1 MEQNNPFQVNA
12 PILYSLKTL
21 KNQRFSGAF
30 SGYKMENLVRNR
42 LKKSSKI
49 AQEQKTLTSALFLIF
64 ERYYNSFVSGR
75 TLASIKGS
83 ILNNFESLIA
93 QL

>member
-1 MEQNNPFQVNA
+1 MEQINLFQVNA

-21 KNQRFSGAF
+21 KNKRFSGVF
-30 SGYKMENLVRNR
+30 SGYKMEKLVRNR

-49 AQEQKTLTSALFLIF
+49 AKEQKTLTSALFVIF
-64 ERYYNSFVSGR
+64 ERYYNSFISGR

-83 ILNNFESLIA
+83 ILNNFESLIP
-93 QL
+93 QH